1 MSKSPNR
8 IKSIKKSG
16 TIKTK
21 DTKEEKIAKIKLE
34 DYEIMQ
40 KLSKVNYG
48 IVKLCQSIETDHYYT
63 MKILKKVD
71 LLDSKIAERLFNE
84 YKILSK
90 IYHPFIMQLKGIY
103 TKDPKGLYYLFE
115 FNQGGELAHLLE
127 RTFKFPEDQV
137 RFYAAS
143 LVTVIDYLH
152 RKNIVN
158 RGIAPENIFLTSSGY
173 IKLTNFHFAKILKS
187 DYTYTLCGTPEYSS
201 PEMLNRKGHG
211 MTHDFWCLGI
221 IIYHML
227 IGHTPFEDNDPFK
240 TQTKIIKGNIEYPK
254 LLSKNAKSLIKHL
267 LKVDQKKRLGYGKNG
282 IYEIINN
289 PFFKGFDWKNL
300 LLQNLDPPFVP
311 SIKGN
316 NDASNFKKYE
326 ENYFEEPE
334 IEVDKEK
341 DPFYKWD

>member
-8 IKSIKKSG
+8 IKTIKKSG

-21 DTKEEKIAKIKLE
+21 DTKEEKIEKIKLE

-40 KLSKVNYG
+40 KLCKVNYG

-71 LLDSKIAERLFNE
+71 LLESKIAERLFNE

-127 RTFKFPEDQV
+127 MSIKFPEEQV
-137 RFYAAS
+137 IFYAAS
-143 LVTVIDYLH
+143 LITVIDYLH
-152 RKNIVN
+152 KKNIVN
-158 RGIAPENIFLTSSGY
+158 RGITPENIFLTSSGY
-173 IKLTNFHFAKILKS
+173 IKLTNFQFAKILKNN
-187 DYTYTLCGTPEYSS
+187 YTNTLCGTPEYSS

-211 MTHDFWCLGI
+211 KAHDLWSLGI

-227 IGHTPFEDNDPFK
+227 IGHTPFEDTDPIK
-240 TQTKIIKGNIEYPK
+240 MQQKIVKGELVYPK
-254 LLSKNAKSLIKHL
+254 ILSRNAKNLIKHL
-267 LKVDQKKRLGYGKNG
+267 LKVDQKKRLGNGKNG
-282 IYEIINN
+282 IYEIISC

-300 LLQNLDPPFVP
+300 LLQNLDPPYVP

-334 IEVDKEK
+334 IEVEKEK
-341 DPFYKWD
+341 DPFYNWD

>member
-8 IKSIKKSG
+8 LKALKKSG
-16 TIKTK
+16 TLKTK
-21 DTKEEKIAKIKLE
+21 DTKEEKIEKIKLE

-40 KLSKVNYG
+40 KLSKVNFG

-63 MKILKKVD
+63 MKILRKVEI
-71 LLDSKIAERLFNE
+71 LDSRISEHLLNE
-84 YKILSK
+84 YKILSR

-115 FNQGGELAHLLE
+115 FVQGGELAHLLE
-127 RTFKFPEDQV
+127 MNFKLPEDQV

-143 LVTVIDYLH
+143 LVTIIDYLH
-152 RKNIVN
+152 KKNIVN
-158 RGIAPENIFLTSSGY
+158 RGITPDNIFLTSSGY
-173 IKLTNFHFAKILKS
+173 IKLTNFYFAKILKNG
-187 DYTYTLCGTPEYSS
+187 YTNTLCGTPEYSS

-211 MTHDFWCLGI
+211 KAHDLWSLGI
-221 IIYHML
+221 IIYHLL
-227 IGHTPFEDNDPFK
+227 IGHTPFEDSDPIK
-240 TQTKIIKGNIEYPK
+240 MKEKILKGKPVYPK
-254 LLSKNAKSLIKHL
+254 ILSKNAKNLIKHL
-267 LKVDQKKRLGYGKNG
+267 LEVDPKKRLGNGKNG
-282 IYEIINN
+282 IYEIISD

-300 LLQNLDPPFVP
+300 LLQNLVPPYIP
-311 SIKGN
+311 LIKGN